1 MADAKVNTLIVAI
14 QAFQLDI
21 VMQEVDAAIRQ

>member
-14 QAFQLDI
+14 QALQLDI